1 VPEFHDR
8 GKNHPFYILVSVG
21 GTMSSAP
28 PTSKGID
35 ILYFIVSIFS
45 FPFLSATEKN
55 AGESLP
61 PVYRF
66 QTSLEAGPYKR
77 IA

>member
-1 VPEFHDR
+1 
-8 GKNHPFYILVSVG
+8 
-21 GTMSSAP
+21 MSSAP